1 MPHDKHLHNWLDM
14 AKERIAFQ
22 GLPARICW
30 VGLGDRARLGLA
42 FNEMVKNNQKHYIK
56 PFNEVCWIDYCNS
69 NPKWWQTNDDRHFG
83 KTGHL
88 EFFQYLY
95 GYIQKDLI

>member
-1 MPHDKHLHNWLDM
+1 MDKC
-14 AKERIAFQ
+14 
-22 GLPARICW
+22 GLP
-30 VGLGDRARLGLA
+30 L

-56 PFNEVCWIDYCNS
+56 PFNEICWIDYCNS

>member
-1 MPHDKHLHNWLDM
+1 
-14 AKERIAFQ
+14 
-22 GLPARICW
+22 
-30 VGLGDRARLGLA
+30 
-42 FNEMVKNNQKHYIK
+42 MVKNNQKNYIK

-95 GYIQKDLI
+95 PYIQ